1 MRRFHRALSGATA
14 LALLSAVGTMGQ
26 VHAAAPTG
34 VGTATVSTTILGVN
48 LGDGSLLNVKILAD
62 QSRSTIDPVTNKTAD
77 AFTTLTPLHI
87 GSTAVA
93 AANYDAPALESRQ
106 PVGAATNEK
115 SVSLSP
121 AGLTSVIDGK
131 VDLASLTSAVDANG
145 ARSSLSATLADLSL
159 VGGLANVHAVSS
171 ALNTNAAPTASTG
184 TRSIKI
190 DALTVLNLGD
200 LLKGLG
206 INITDLSVA
215 QVNSLLTALK
225 TAVTG
230 VPNGSTLAA
239 TITSIQGE
247 VTTLNAAITSGIG
260 LVNGTA
266 GTVVTLL
273 GLGGLIPPATVA
285 TITGTPAQQT
295 QLLINALNSALATLL
310 NTAATTINGLALV
323 RVDGVNVGVTTKA
336 ADTVA
341 NSVATLNGTLGSVS
355 VGGVDLPPV
364 SLSDTLAQ
372 LQAAQQTITDTVN
385 GALATITAPVGG
397 SPVSL
402 QNAVSIALFNKD
414 VAPAVTT
421 AGGYTDAKA
430 GITAIKATV
439 KPPVNLAGLVGAL
452 KAQTVGGTSI
462 GSLVTTAGGALP
474 TTLASGMTSLNT
486 TLGTA
491 ATGALAQGVTVN
503 AVQVL
508 GESLFA
514 PTPAPAVAAPTP
526 GGTLPRTGG
535 PTTVPWAALGLLL
548 VALGLGL
555 RSWFDLPL
563 PRLKPPVS

>member
-1 MRRFHRALSGATA
+1 MGPARAAT
-14 LALLSAVGTMGQ
+14 
-26 VHAAAPTG
+26 TG
-34 VGTATVSTTILGVN
+34 VGTSSVSTTILGVD
-48 LGDGSLLNVKILAD
+48 LGDGSLLNVKLLAD
-62 QSRSTIDPVTNKTAD
+62 QSRSTIDPATSSAAD

-87 GSTAVA
+87 GSAIGVV
-93 AANYDAPALESRQ
+93 NYDAPALETRQ
-106 PVGAATNEK
+106 PVGQATNER

-145 ARSSLSATLADLSL
+145 ARSSLSSTLADASL
-159 VGGLANVHAVSS
+159 VGGLADVHAMSS
-171 ALNTNAAPTASTG
+171 ALNTSAAPAVSTG
-184 TRSIKI
+184 TRSINI
-190 DALTVLNLGD
+190 DALTVIKLAD

-206 INITDLSVA
+206 IDITDLNVT
-215 QVNSLLTALK
+215 QVDALLTALK

-230 VPNGSTLAA
+230 VPNGSTLAD
-239 TITSIQGE
+239 TITAIQGE
-247 VTTLNAAITSGIG
+247 VATLDAAITSGIG

-266 GTVVTLL
+266 GTVVSLL
-273 GLGGLIPPATVA
+273 GLGALIPPATVG

-295 QLLINALNSALATLL
+295 QLLIDTLNGALATLL
-310 NTAATTINGLALV
+310 NTAATTLNGLALL

-341 NSVATLNGTLGSVS
+341 NSVATLTGALGSVS

-364 SLSDTLAQ
+364 NLADTLAQ
-372 LQAAQQTITDTVN
+372 VQAAQQTITDTVN

-402 QNAVSIALFNKD
+402 QNAVSITLFNKD
-414 VAPAVTT
+414 VPPTVAT
-421 AGGYTDAKA
+421 AGKYTDAKA

-439 KPPVNLAGLVGAL
+439 KPPVNLAGLVSAI

-462 GSLVTTAGGALP
+462 GALVTTAGGTLPAALAP
-474 TTLASGMTSLNT
+474 GMTSLNT
-486 TLGTA
+486 TLA
-491 ATGALAQGVTVN
+491 ATTGALAQGATIT

-514 PTPAPAVAAPTP
+514 PTPAPAAPVSTP
-526 GGTLPRTGG
+526 GNTLPRTGG
-535 PTTVPWAALGLLL
+535 TTVPWAALGLLL